1 MRHLI
6 RLAPLAGLIA
16 LAACETVQGAGRD
29 MQSAGQVLTQQ
40 GYQAQTQLGQTPA
53 APPGGSVAPY

>member
-16 LAACETVQGAGRD
+16 ISGCETIQGAGRD
-29 MQSAGQVLTQQ
+29 MQTAGQVLTQQ
-40 GYQAQTQLGQTPA
+40 GYQAQNRMGEPAVTPPA
-53 APPGGSVAPY
+53 AMPGY